1 MPGGQ
6 KEMGKVGDPDL
17 GLGCSA
23 GQGCSAYQLTQ
34 VQTFT
39 APAQRRELILAAA
52 GVGTHSML
60 PVCPSWDLRAEGRT
74 AVLSTSLLMELVAP
88 VSHLTLWSPD

>member
-1 MPGGQ
+1 
-6 KEMGKVGDPDL
+6 MGKVGDPDL

-39 APAQRRELILAAA
+39 APAQRRELILAAPEWEP
-52 GVGTHSML
+52 T
-60 PVCPSWDLRAEGRT
+60 PC
-74 AVLSTSLLMELVAP
+74 SLCAP
-88 VSHLTLWSPD
+88 PGI